1 MARLE
6 LELQA
11 EGVRNINQRLV
22 GRIGHRTLYA
32 IKGVRK
38 SSTYRELV
46 DSMRVRSIGSPL
58 RGEPALELDEVE
70 REVAEE
76 SNVERES
83 EEPEGPSVR
92 PAPVSRSDDWAN
104 RLREAITRLGIP
116 DGINIFAIEPGVVTP
131 QTREMID
138 AEYTRWCPPKV
149 RGQGCPY
156 NRLRVPGQLP
166 IQPPRARL
174 EWSTPAHRLH
184 FKRTKST
191 VLGKFCRVPGG
202 WSLPQYLCRNKMSTG
217 VVSSLH
223 RRKTISVNL

>member
-1 MARLE
+1 
-6 LELQA
+6 
-11 EGVRNINQRLV
+11 
-22 GRIGHRTLYA
+22 
-32 IKGVRK
+32 
-38 SSTYRELV
+38 
-46 DSMRVRSIGSPL
+46 MRVGSIGSPL
-58 RGEPALELDEVE
+58 RGEPALELEEVE

-76 SNVERES
+76 SNVEREF

-149 RGQGCPY
+149 RGQGCPN

-166 IQPPRARL
+166 IQPQRARRRVVYARTQAAFQKNKKHCARKVL
-174 EWSTPAHRLH
+174 SGAWRVEPTPVSMQQQDEYWRGIFSTPSKDDQRE
-184 FKRTKST
+184 
-191 VLGKFCRVPGG
+191 
-202 WSLPQYLCRNKMSTG
+202 
-217 VVSSLH
+217 
-223 RRKTISVNL
+223 